1 MWAVAVD
8 VAVVGDVEV
17 VEVLVEMGLEEEGME
32 EEEEMEDFG
41 VMGVEIL
48 VGVEFLEVGILV
60 VGILEGEVEM
70 AVVGVVEGVGVNF
83 AIYLC
88 SALRCLLLC

>member
-60 VGILEGEVEM
+60 VGILEGEVVM

>member
-1 MWAVAVD
+1 MD

-83 AIYLC
+83 TIYLC